1 MSQSVLNTFKI
12 VNKVVKLRAF
22 YLLKYGIHSFL
33 KHNLNYLKE
42 SNNFYSL
49 KELITKNLEVKHKWN
64 YESNKKVDSC
74 ENTFLSRPI
83 SLRLWSS
90 FFVILPIFV
99 QAPWVRLEPIS
110 ALCFTFVILLSVFF
124 LNQKESDKWFIVS
137 SLLLGVSGSWLGG
150 CLFWGWLS
158 PYPILHIPV
167 EAVVLPL
174 ALIGLGT
181 NWKIGSSFYI
191 SSLFGTAV
199 TDITIFLIGIMDQW
213 KQVITADSE
222 AAPQILQKTSE
233 NLIQIKSLS
242 IIIFVALILWFIS
255 KEIFDSATI
264 NTTNGKAL
272 LVSSYVIQT
281 TLIVDG
287 IFILLAILQPTFSGL
302 V

>member
-1 MSQSVLNTFKI
+1 M
-12 VNKVVKLRAF
+12 
-22 YLLKYGIHSFL
+22 
-33 KHNLNYLKE
+33 
-42 SNNFYSL
+42 
-49 KELITKNLEVKHKWN
+49 KELITKNLEVKDKLENELHKTVDS
-64 YESNKKVDSC
+64 YES
-74 ENTFLSRPI
+74 TFLSRPI

-110 ALCFTFVILLSVFF
+110 ALCFTFVILLGGFF
-124 LNQKESDKWFIVS
+124 LYKKESNKWFIIS
-137 SLLLGVSGSWLGG
+137 SLLFGVSGSWLGG

-158 PYPILHIPV
+158 PFPILHIPV

-174 ALIGLGT
+174 ALIGIGT

-199 TDITIFLIGIMDQW
+199 TDITIFLTGIMDQW
-213 KQVITADSE
+213 RQVIIADSE
-222 AAPQILQKTSE
+222 KAPLILQKTSE

-242 IIIFVALILWFIS
+242 IIIFVGFMLWLIS
-255 KEIFDSATI
+255 KEIFSYATI

-287 IFILLAILQPTFSGL
+287 IFIFLAILQPTLSGL

>member
-1 MSQSVLNTFKI
+1 
-12 VNKVVKLRAF
+12 
-22 YLLKYGIHSFL
+22 
-33 KHNLNYLKE
+33 
-42 SNNFYSL
+42 L
-49 KELITKNLEVKHKWN
+49 KELITKKIEVENKLN
-64 YESNKKVDSC
+64 YQLNRTVNSSSS
-74 ENTFLSRPI
+74 TLLSKPI
-83 SLRLWSS
+83 SLRFWSS

-110 ALCFTFVILLSVFF
+110 ALCFTFAILLGAFILYKKRS
-124 LNQKESDKWFIVS
+124 NKWVIII

-158 PYPILHIPV
+158 PFPILHIPV

-174 ALIGLGT
+174 ALVGLGT
-181 NWKIGSSFYI
+181 KWKIGSSFYI

-199 TDITIFLIGIMDQW
+199 TDITIFLTGIMDQW
-213 KQVITADSE
+213 REVIAADSE
-222 AAPQILQKTSE
+222 NAPLILQKTSE

-242 IIIFVALILWFIS
+242 IIVFVAVILWFIS

-287 IFILLAILQPTFSGL
+287 IFIFLAILQPTFSGL

>member
-1 MSQSVLNTFKI
+1 M
-12 VNKVVKLRAF
+12 
-22 YLLKYGIHSFL
+22 
-33 KHNLNYLKE
+33 
-42 SNNFYSL
+42 
-49 KELITKNLEVKHKWN
+49 KELITKNLEVKNKLN
-64 YESNKKVDSC
+64 YELHEKVDSY
-74 ENTFLSRPI
+74 ESILLSRPI

-110 ALCFTFVILLSVFF
+110 ALCFTFVILLVAYVLHNKQS
-124 LNQKESDKWFIVS
+124 NKWFVVS

-158 PYPILHIPV
+158 PFPILHIPV

-174 ALIGLGT
+174 ALIGLGSD
-181 NWKIGSSFYI
+181 WKIGSSFYI

-213 KQVITADSE
+213 KEVITADSE
-222 AAPQILQKTSE
+222 NAPLILQKTSE

-242 IIIFVALILWFIS
+242 IIFFIALILWFIA
-255 KEIFDSATI
+255 KEIFDYSTI

-287 IFILLAILQPTFSGL
+287 IFITLAILQPTFSGL

>member
-1 MSQSVLNTFKI
+1 
-12 VNKVVKLRAF
+12 
-22 YLLKYGIHSFL
+22 LKD
-33 KHNLNYLKE
+33 
-42 SNNFYSL
+42 
-49 KELITKNLEVKHKWN
+49 LITKNLEVEDNLN
-64 YESNKKVDSC
+64 YEMNKKVDSYDDS
-74 ENTFLSRPI
+74 FLANPI

-110 ALCFTFVILLSVFF
+110 ALCFTFVILFGAFV
-124 LNQKESDKWFIVS
+124 LNRKGSNKWFIVS

-158 PYPILHIPV
+158 PFPILHIPV
-167 EAVVLPL
+167 EAVALPL
-174 ALIGLGT
+174 ALIGLDT

-213 KQVITADSE
+213 RQVITADSE
-222 AAPQILQKTSE
+222 TAPQILQKTSE

-242 IIIFVALILWFIS
+242 IIVFIALILWLIS

-287 IFILLAILQPTFSGL
+287 IFIVLAILQPTFSGL

>member
-1 MSQSVLNTFKI
+1 M
-12 VNKVVKLRAF
+12 
-22 YLLKYGIHSFL
+22 
-33 KHNLNYLKE
+33 E
-42 SNNFYSL
+42 
-49 KELITKNLEVKHKWN
+49 ELITKNLEAEDKLN
-64 YESNKKVDSC
+64 YEFHDAVSSY
-74 ENTFLSRPI
+74 EGTFLSRPI
-83 SLRLWSS
+83 SLRFWSS

-99 QAPWVRLEPIS
+99 QAPWVRSEPIS
-110 ALCFTFVILLSVFF
+110 ALCFTFVILLGAFI
-124 LNQKESDKWFIVS
+124 LYKKRMKKWFIVI

-158 PYPILHIPV
+158 PFPILHIPV

-174 ALIGLGT
+174 ALIGLST

-213 KQVITADSE
+213 RQVITADSE
-222 AAPQILQKTSE
+222 TAPQILQKTSE

-242 IIIFVALILWFIS
+242 IIVFVALILWFIS

-287 IFILLAILQPTFSGL
+287 IFIVLAILQPTFSGL

>member
-1 MSQSVLNTFKI
+1 
-12 VNKVVKLRAF
+12 
-22 YLLKYGIHSFL
+22 
-33 KHNLNYLKE
+33 
-42 SNNFYSL
+42 L
-49 KELITKNLEVKHKWN
+49 KELITKNLDLKDNFKNEFHSEFDFYK
-64 YESNKKVDSC
+64 
-74 ENTFLSRPI
+74 NTFLSNPFT
-83 SLRLWSS
+83 LRLWSS

-99 QAPWVRLEPIS
+99 QAPWVRLQPVS
-110 ALCFTFVILLSVFF
+110 ALCFTFVILLAAFILSRKQS
-124 LNQKESDKWFIVS
+124 NQWFIVG

-181 NWKIGSSFYI
+181 KWKIGSSFYI
-191 SSLFGTAV
+191 ASLFGTAV

-213 KQVITADSE
+213 KEVITADSE
-222 AAPQILQKTSE
+222 TAPLILQKTSE

-242 IIIFVALILWFIS
+242 IIIFVAVILWFIS
-255 KEIFDSATI
+255 KEILNSAII
-264 NTTNGKAL
+264 NSTNGKAL

-287 IFILLAILQPTFSGL
+287 IFVFLAIIQPTLSGL

>member
-1 MSQSVLNTFKI
+1 
-12 VNKVVKLRAF
+12 
-22 YLLKYGIHSFL
+22 
-33 KHNLNYLKE
+33 
-42 SNNFYSL
+42 L
-49 KELITKNLEVKHKWN
+49 KELITKNLEVKDKLN
-64 YESNKKVDSC
+64 YDLYKTVDSYD
-74 ENTFLSRPI
+74 NSFLSNPI

-110 ALCFTFVILLSVFF
+110 ALCFTFIILSVSYF
-124 LNQKESDKWFIVS
+124 LHKKESNKCFIIS
-137 SLLLGVSGSWLGG
+137 SLLFGVSGSWLGG

-158 PYPILHIPV
+158 PFPILHIPV

-181 NWKIGSSFYI
+181 NWRIGSSFYI

-199 TDITIFLIGIMDQW
+199 TDMTIFLIGIMDQW

-222 AAPQILQKTSE
+222 NAPLILQKTSE

-242 IIIFVALILWFIS
+242 IIFIVALILWFIS

-264 NTTNGKAL
+264 NSTNGKAL

-287 IFILLAILQPTFSGL
+287 IFIVLAILQPTFSGL

>member
-1 MSQSVLNTFKI
+1 M
-12 VNKVVKLRAF
+12 
-22 YLLKYGIHSFL
+22 
-33 KHNLNYLKE
+33 
-42 SNNFYSL
+42 
-49 KELITKNLEVKHKWN
+49 KELITKNLEVKDKLN
-64 YESNKKVDSC
+64 YELNKTFDSY
-74 ENTFLSRPI
+74 ESAFLSRPI

-90 FFVILPIFV
+90 FLVILPIFV

-110 ALCFTFVILLSVFF
+110 ALCFTFIILLAAYL
-124 LNQKESDKWFIVS
+124 LNKKQSNKWFIVS
-137 SLLLGVSGSWLGG
+137 SLLFGVSGSWLGG

-158 PYPILHIPV
+158 PFPILHIPV

-213 KQVITADSE
+213 REVITADAE
-222 AAPQILQKTSE
+222 TAPLILQNTSE
-233 NLIQIKSLS
+233 NLIHIKSLS
-242 IIIFVALILWFIS
+242 IIVFVGLILWFIS

-264 NTTNGKAL
+264 NTTSGKAL

-287 IFILLAILQPTFSGL
+287 IFIFLAILQQTFSGL
-302 V
+302 F

>member
-1 MSQSVLNTFKI
+1 M
-12 VNKVVKLRAF
+12 
-22 YLLKYGIHSFL
+22 
-33 KHNLNYLKE
+33 
-42 SNNFYSL
+42 
-49 KELITKNLEVKHKWN
+49 KELITKNLEVKDKLN
-64 YESNKKVDSC
+64 YELHNTVNSYES
-74 ENTFLSRPI
+74 TFLSRSI

-90 FFVILPIFV
+90 FFVILPIFI
-99 QAPWVRLEPIS
+99 QAPWVRLNPIS
-110 ALCFTFVILLSVFF
+110 ALCFTFIILLGAYVLHKKLS
-124 LNQKESDKWFIVS
+124 KKWYIVS

-158 PYPILHIPV
+158 PFPILHIPV

-174 ALIGLGT
+174 ALVGLGT

-199 TDITIFLIGIMDQW
+199 TDMTIFLIGIMDQW
-213 KQVITADSE
+213 REVITADSE
-222 AAPQILQKTSE
+222 SAPLILQKTSE

-242 IIIFVALILWFIS
+242 IIFFVGLVLWFIS

-264 NTTNGKAL
+264 NTTNGIAL

-287 IFILLAILQPTFSGL
+287 IFIFLAILQPTFSGL

>member
-1 MSQSVLNTFKI
+1 M
-12 VNKVVKLRAF
+12 
-22 YLLKYGIHSFL
+22 
-33 KHNLNYLKE
+33 
-42 SNNFYSL
+42 
-49 KELITKNLEVKHKWN
+49 KELIKKNLEVKDKIN
-64 YESNKKVDSC
+64 YELEKTVDSY
-74 ENTFLSRPI
+74 ESTFLSRPI

-90 FFVILPIFV
+90 FLVILPIFV

-110 ALCFTFVILLSVFF
+110 ALCFTFIILSVAYF
-124 LNQKESDKWFIVS
+124 LHKKESNKCFIIS
-137 SLLLGVSGSWLGG
+137 SLLFGVSGSWLGG

-158 PYPILHIPV
+158 PFPILHIPV

-181 NWKIGSSFYI
+181 NWRIGSSFYI

-199 TDITIFLIGIMDQW
+199 TDMTIFLIGIMDQW
-213 KQVITADSE
+213 KEVITADSE
-222 AAPQILQKTSE
+222 NAPLILQKTSE

-242 IIIFVALILWFIS
+242 IIFFVALILWFIS

-272 LVSSYVIQT
+272 LVASYVIQT

-287 IFILLAILQPTFSGL
+287 IFVFLAILEPTLSGL

>member
-1 MSQSVLNTFKI
+1 MEK
-12 VNKVVKLRAF
+12 
-22 YLLKYGIHSFL
+22 
-33 KHNLNYLKE
+33 
-42 SNNFYSL
+42 
-49 KELITKNLEVKHKWN
+49 LITKNLEVKNKLN
-64 YESNKKVDSC
+64 YDLHNTIYSNDSI
-74 ENTFLSRPI
+74 FLSRPI

-99 QAPWVRLEPIS
+99 QAPWVRFEPIS
-110 ALCFTFVILLSVFF
+110 ALCFTFIILLGAFF
-124 LNQKESDKWFIVS
+124 LYKKDSDKYLIVS

-158 PYPILHIPV
+158 PFPILHIPV

-174 ALIGLGT
+174 ALIGFST

-191 SSLFGTAV
+191 SSLFGTAA
-199 TDITIFLIGIMDQW
+199 TDITIFLTGIMDQW
-213 KQVITADSE
+213 RQVIIADSDQ
-222 AAPQILQKTSE
+222 AAVILQKTSE

-242 IIIFVALILWFIS
+242 IIIFVALILWLIS
-255 KEIFDSATI
+255 KEIFNSATI
-264 NTTNGKAL
+264 NSTNGKAL

-287 IFILLAILQPTFSGL
+287 IFILLAILEPTLSGL

>member
-1 MSQSVLNTFKI
+1 L
-12 VNKVVKLRAF
+12 
-22 YLLKYGIHSFL
+22 
-33 KHNLNYLKE
+33 E
-42 SNNFYSL
+42 
-49 KELITKNLEVKHKWN
+49 ELITKNLEVKDKLN
-64 YESNKKVDSC
+64 YEFDKSVNPY
-74 ENTFLSRPI
+74 ENTFLSRSI

-110 ALCFTFVILLSVFF
+110 ALFFTFIILLVAYF
-124 LNQKESDKWFIVS
+124 LYKKEPNKWSIVS
-137 SLLLGVSGSWLGG
+137 ALLLGVSGSWLGG

-158 PYPILHIPV
+158 PFPILHIPV

-181 NWKIGSSFYI
+181 DWKIGSSFYI
-191 SSLFGTAV
+191 SSLFGTAM
-199 TDITIFLIGIMDQW
+199 TDITIFFIGIMDQW
-213 KQVITADSE
+213 REVIRADP
-222 AAPQILQKTSE
+222 ANAPLILQKTSE
-233 NLIQIKSLS
+233 NLIQVKSLS
-242 IIIFVALILWFIS
+242 IIFFVALILWFIA

-287 IFILLAILQPTFSGL
+287 IFIFLAILQPTFSGL

>member
-1 MSQSVLNTFKI
+1 M
-12 VNKVVKLRAF
+12 
-22 YLLKYGIHSFL
+22 
-33 KHNLNYLKE
+33 
-42 SNNFYSL
+42 
-49 KELITKNLEVKHKWN
+49 KELITKNLAVQDKSN
-64 YESNKKVDSC
+64 YKLDKLVDSN
-74 ENTFLSRPI
+74 EILFLSRPI

-110 ALCFTFVILLSVFF
+110 ALCFTFIILLGAYALYKKQS
-124 LNQKESDKWFIVS
+124 KKWFVVS
-137 SLLLGVSGSWLGG
+137 SLLIGVSGSWLGG

-158 PYPILHIPV
+158 PFPILHIPV
-167 EAVVLPL
+167 EAVALPL
-174 ALIGLGT
+174 ALIALGT
-181 NWKIGSSFYI
+181 DWKIGSSFYI

-213 KQVITADSE
+213 REVITADSE
-222 AAPQILQKTSE
+222 NAPLILQKTSE

-242 IIIFVALILWFIS
+242 IICFTALILWFIS

-272 LVSSYVIQT
+272 LVSCYVIQT

-287 IFILLAILQPTFSGL
+287 IFISLAILQPTFSGL

>member
-1 MSQSVLNTFKI
+1 
-12 VNKVVKLRAF
+12 
-22 YLLKYGIHSFL
+22 
-33 KHNLNYLKE
+33 
-42 SNNFYSL
+42 L
-49 KELITKNLEVKHKWN
+49 KELITKNLEVKDKLN
-64 YESNKKVDSC
+64 YELDKTVDSYKS
-74 ENTFLSRPI
+74 TFLSSPI
-83 SLRLWSS
+83 SLRVWSS

-110 ALCFTFVILLSVFF
+110 ALCFTFLIILGALVLYKRQS
-124 LNQKESDKWFIVS
+124 KRWFIVS

-158 PYPILHIPV
+158 PFPILHIPV

-222 AAPQILQKTSE
+222 TAPLILQKTSE
-233 NLIQIKSLS
+233 NLIQMKSLS
-242 IIIFVALILWFIS
+242 IIFFVAFLLWFIS
-255 KEIFDSATI
+255 KEIFDSAAV

-287 IFILLAILQPTFSGL
+287 IFIVLAILQPTLSGL

>member
-1 MSQSVLNTFKI
+1 M
-12 VNKVVKLRAF
+12 
-22 YLLKYGIHSFL
+22 
-33 KHNLNYLKE
+33 E
-42 SNNFYSL
+42 
-49 KELITKNLEVKHKWN
+49 ELITKNLEVKDKLN
-64 YESNKKVDSC
+64 YELHKTVDSY
-74 ENTFLSRPI
+74 ENSFLSNPI
-83 SLRLWSS
+83 SLRFWSS
-90 FFVILPIFV
+90 FFVILPIFI
-99 QAPWVRLEPIS
+99 QAPWVRFEPIS
-110 ALCFTFVILLSVFF
+110 ALCFTFIILMGAFF
-124 LNQKESDKWFIVS
+124 LYKRQSNKWFIVS
-137 SLLLGVSGSWLGG
+137 SLLFGVSGSWLGG

-158 PYPILHIPV
+158 PFPILHIPV

-191 SSLFGTAV
+191 SSLFGTAI

-213 KQVITADSE
+213 REVITADPE
-222 AAPQILQKTSE
+222 NAPLILQKTSE

-242 IIIFVALILWFIS
+242 IIFFTALILWFVS

-287 IFILLAILQPTFSGL
+287 IFIFLAVLQPTFSGL

>member
-1 MSQSVLNTFKI
+1 M
-12 VNKVVKLRAF
+12 
-22 YLLKYGIHSFL
+22 
-33 KHNLNYLKE
+33 
-42 SNNFYSL
+42 
-49 KELITKNLEVKHKWN
+49 KELITKNLDLKDNLKNEFHSEFDFYK
-64 YESNKKVDSC
+64 
-74 ENTFLSRPI
+74 NTFLSNPFT
-83 SLRLWSS
+83 LRLWSS

-99 QAPWVRLEPIS
+99 QAPWVRIHPVS
-110 ALCFTFVILLSVFF
+110 ALCFTFVILFIAFILSRKQS
-124 LNQKESDKWFIVS
+124 NQWFIIG

-181 NWKIGSSFYI
+181 KWKIGSSFYI
-191 SSLFGTAV
+191 ASLFGTAV

-213 KQVITADSE
+213 KEVITADSDT
-222 AAPQILQKTSE
+222 APLILQKTSE

-242 IIIFVALILWFIS
+242 IIIFVAVILWFIS
-255 KEIFDSATI
+255 KEILNSAI
-264 NTTNGKAL
+264 IKSTNGKAL

-287 IFILLAILQPTFSGL
+287 IFVFLAIIQPTLSGL